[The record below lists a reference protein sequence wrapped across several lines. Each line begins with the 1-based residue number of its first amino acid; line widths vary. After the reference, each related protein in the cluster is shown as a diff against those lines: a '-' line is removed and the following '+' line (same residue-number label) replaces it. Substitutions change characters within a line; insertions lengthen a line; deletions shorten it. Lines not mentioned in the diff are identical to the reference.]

1 MRRQLALL
9 LAAGLV
15 VLAGC
20 GSSGPP
26 PIEDPKEIVVKGVEA
41 LQGTKSVHVRVD
53 VSGEA
58 PLDLTGAGSGANAI
72 PLDGTTIE
80 GDIDIA
86 NKKLDLTFA
95 IPPLLGLTGDILVVD
110 DAAYIRVPLLGPKWI
125 KQSATGST
133 GEVVDTAS
141 DPQKALE
148 DIKKA
153 LDDPRV
159 APKKLADEKC
169 GTKDCYHVQMT
180 IPTDALAGEVAGAL
194 GSAVPLPSGAALPSG
209 SPDATVD
216 VWVEKDT
223 MKIAKVTIDAAM
235 DAATIKAT
243 IAFSKWDEPV
253 TVEAPPP
260 DQVDESGGGLLPGLL
275 PSFGLES
282 PQPSP

>member
-1 MRRQLALL
+1 MRRGLALL

-26 PIEDPKEIVVKGVEA
+26 PIEDPKEILAQGIEA

-72 PLDGTTIE
+72 PLDGTTLE
-80 GDIDIA
+80 GDIDIEGK
-86 NKKLDLTFA
+86 NLGLKFA
-95 IPPLLGLTGDILVVD
+95 IPPLLGLTGEIRVID
-110 DAAYIRVPLLGPKWI
+110 DAAYIRMPLLGPKWMM
-125 KQSATGST
+125 QSASGSGT
-133 GEVVDTAS
+133 DAVGTAS

-148 DIKKA
+148 DIRKA
-153 LDDPRV
+153 LDDPKV

-169 GTKDCYHVQMT
+169 GTKDCYHVQLT
-180 IPTDALAGEVAGAL
+180 IPTDELVGEVAGAL

-209 SPDATVD
+209 SADATLD

-223 MKIAKVTIDAAM
+223 MKIAKVAVDAAM
-235 DAATIKAT
+235 DPAKIKAT
-243 IAFSKWDEPV
+243 ITFSKWDQPV
-253 TVEAPPP
+253 TVEAPPA
-260 DQVDESGGGLLPGLL
+260 DQVDETGGGLLPGLL
-275 PSFGLES
+275 PSFGLET
-282 PQPSP
+282 PQPSQ

>member
-1 MRRQLALL
+1 MRRGLALL

-26 PIEDPKEIVVKGVEA
+26 PIEDPKEIVAKGIEA
-41 LQGTKSVHVRVD
+41 LQGTKSVHLRVD

-58 PLDLTGAGSGANAI
+58 PLNLIPGSGANAI

-86 NKKLDLTFA
+86 GKKLDLTFA
-95 IPPLLGLTGDILVVD
+95 IPPLLGLTGDIRVVD
-110 DAAYIRVPLLGPKWI
+110 DAAYLRVPLLGPKWM
-125 KQSATGST
+125 KQSASGSGT
-133 GEVVDTAS
+133 DAVGTAS

-148 DIKKA
+148 DIRKA
-153 LDDPRV
+153 LDDPKV

-169 GTKDCYHVQMT
+169 GTKDCYHVQLT
-180 IPTDALAGEVAGAL
+180 IPTDELSGEIAGAL

-209 SPDATVD
+209 SADATLD

-223 MKIAKVTIDAAM
+223 MKIAKVAVDAAM
-235 DAATIKAT
+235 DPAKIKAT
-243 IAFSKWDEPV
+243 ITFSKWDVPV
-253 TVEAPPP
+253 TIEAPPA
-260 DQVDESGGGLLPGLL
+260 DQVDETGGGLLPGLL
-275 PSFGLES
+275 PSFGLET
-282 PQPSP
+282 PQPSQ

>member
-1 MRRQLALL
+1 MRRRLALL

-53 VSGEA
+53 VSGET
-58 PLDLTGAGSGANAI
+58 PPFVPGLGENAI

-86 NKKLDLTFA
+86 NKALDLTFA
-95 IPPLLGLTGDILVVD
+95 IPPLLGLTGDIRVVD

-148 DIKKA
+148 DIRKA

-169 GTKDCYHVQMT
+169 GTKDCYHVQLT
-180 IPTDALAGEVAGAL
+180 IPTDELAGEVAGAL

-209 SPDATVD
+209 APDATVD

-243 IAFSKWDEPV
+243 IAFSKWGEPV
-253 TVEAPPP
+253 TIEAPPP

-282 PQPSP
+282 PQPSQ